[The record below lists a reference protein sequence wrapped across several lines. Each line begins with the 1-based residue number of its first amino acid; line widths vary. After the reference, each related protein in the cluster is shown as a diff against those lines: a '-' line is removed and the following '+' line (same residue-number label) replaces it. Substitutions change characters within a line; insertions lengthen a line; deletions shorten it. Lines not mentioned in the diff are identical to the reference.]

1 MVGKV
6 AVALNQAVKSLRNS
20 NPDDPM
26 TQKLADAVSR
36 IGRGMIRESVF
47 GSASSVANNFWQGRV
62 DVNHP
67 E

>member
-6 AVALNQAVKSLRNS
+6 AVALNQAVRYLRNS

-26 TQKLADAVSR
+26 TQKLADEVSR
-36 IGRGMIRESVF
+36 IGRGMIRESMF
-47 GSASSVANNFWQGRV
+47 GNASSVPNNFWQSRV